1 MYVHRALLTLLTD
14 MAVGGLMKKLEGKLA
29 VITGGSSGIG
39 LASAG
44 AFIAE
49 GAQVVIVGRDE
60 NSLDTAKRELGD
72 SAITFQADVSDLS
85 SLDRLFASVKKQFGR
100 IDVLFANAGAA
111 RFLPIQEVS
120 EEIFDQIVNVNLK
133 GTFFTVQKAL
143 PLMGRGGSIILTSS
157 GVHSR
162 SSPGGSIYAASKAA
176 VRSLGRG
183 FGAELAEK
191 GIRVNVLTPGP
202 VETPIFERM
211 GIPKDQV
218 KHVYER
224 LSNLTPIRRMA
235 QPREMAS
242 VAVFLASEDSSFLI
256 GSEVAADGGAAQ
268 L

>member
-1 MYVHRALLTLLTD
+1 
-14 MAVGGLMKKLEGKLA
+14 MKRLDGKIA

-39 LASAG
+39 FASAR

-49 GAQVVIVGRDE
+49 GAQVVVVGRDAE
-60 NSLDTAKRELGD
+60 SLQNAKRELGVN
-72 SAITFQADVSDLS
+72 AFTFQADIANLT
-85 SLDRLFASVKKQFGR
+85 SLDRLYSWVKQHLGR
-100 IDVLFANAGAA
+100 IDILFANAGAA
-111 RFLPIQEVS
+111 RFLPVQEIS
-120 EEIFDQIVNVNLK
+120 EEIVDRILDVNVK

-143 PLMGRGGSIILTSS
+143 PLMARGGSIILTSS

-211 GIPKDQV
+211 GIPKDQLQGL
-218 KHVYER
+218 YER
-224 LSNLTPIRRMA
+224 LSNLTPIKRMA
-235 QPREMAS
+235 QPQEMAG
-242 VAVFLASEDSSFLI
+242 VAVFLASDDSSFLI
-256 GSEVAADGGAAQ
+256 GSEVAADGGATQ

>member
-1 MYVHRALLTLLTD
+1 VQ
-14 MAVGGLMKKLEGKLA
+14 KLEGKIA

-39 LASAG
+39 LASAK
-44 AFIAE
+44 AFIKE
-49 GAQVVIVGRDE
+49 GAKVVVVGRDE
-60 NSLDTAKRELGD
+60 GSLRNAKKELGD
-72 SAITFQADVSDLS
+72 NAFTFQADVSDIP
-85 SLDRLFASVKKQFGR
+85 SLDRLFAWVKKQFGR

-111 RFLPIQEVS
+111 KFLPIQDINEDIYNEV
-120 EEIFDQIVNVNLK
+120 IDINVK

-143 PLMGRGGSIILTSS
+143 PLMGGGGSIILTSS

-211 GIPKDQV
+211 GVPKDQL

-224 LSNLTPIRRMA
+224 LSNLTPIKRMA
-235 QPREMAS
+235 RPEEMAS
-242 VAVFLASEDSSFLI
+242 VAVFLASEDSSFMI